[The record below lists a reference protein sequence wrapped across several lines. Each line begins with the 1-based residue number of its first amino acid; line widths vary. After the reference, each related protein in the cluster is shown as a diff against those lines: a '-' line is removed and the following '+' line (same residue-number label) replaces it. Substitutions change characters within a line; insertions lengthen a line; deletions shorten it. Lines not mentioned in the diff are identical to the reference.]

1 MAKIEPQNMSK
12 IDSFSEVFDLQDR
25 QISIGTVS
33 KESEVIYELY
43 KNIQTDS
50 ITDLSLPKRK

>member
-1 MAKIEPQNMSK
+1 MSK